1 MSFTDTIKKNIGLI
15 ALIVLLGAGVY
26 AFNLNNGLFWDDDDW
41 IVGNNYVHDFSHLK
55 EIFTKDVLSGF
66 GLNSNYYRPFLLLT
80 FAFNYAISGTDP
92 FGYHLL
98 SNAFHVFNA
107 ILAFLILLYVFR
119 KKTIS
124 FFASMLFLLSPL
136 QVEAVSYISGRGD
149 PMSVFFMLLAL
160 AAFIRINVDSSK
172 KVLYR
177 TLGLASMIL
186 AVLSRET
193 AILLPVLLVVFYVSF
208 LSRDKFFKSLW
219 QGIVKAIPFFA
230 ISGVY
235 GILRL
240 TVLNFQ
246 NTLNFYNASNVY
258 ADNLIYRIYTFFHVF
273 LEYIRLIFV
282 PTGLHMERDFS
293 VHTSFF
299 QWPVWLGFLA
309 IMAIVAIGVI
319 LYRKEALSPKYLDG
333 GLLGGPSAQAGKD
346 RHISRKEMRKFQ
358 ARGSEIASAGNGG
371 LLGFKDRHWEIS
383 NFRIWFFGWS
393 WFFVSLSMVSGII
406 PINAIIYEHWLYL
419 PLIGF
424 FALLAFYLD
433 KLWGIL
439 QSCEGGR
446 RLSAPGGYKGRLCA
460 VMTWLFWLV
469 VIGYLLFFAVQSI
482 RRNLIWG
489 NPIAFYEE
497 IIRYNPGSIR
507 ILNNLGN
514 IYSDKG
520 RLDDAARI
528 YEQIIADK
536 NNIYPQPYY
545 NLGNIYRD
553 RGDREG

>member
-1 MSFTDTIKKNIGLI
+1 MQFSETLKKNAGLI
-15 ALIVLLGAGVY
+15 LLLVVMGFFVY
-26 AFNLNNGLFWDDDDW
+26 VFNLNNGLFWDDDDW

-107 ILAFLILLYVFR
+107 ILVFLIFLYVFR
-119 KKTIS
+119 KKILA
-124 FFASMLFLLSPL
+124 FLAAIFFLLSPL

-160 AAFIRINVDSSK
+160 AAFIRINADNSK
-172 KVLYR
+172 KVLYW
-177 TLGLASMIL
+177 TLGLVSMIL

-193 AILLPVLLVVFYVSF
+193 AILLPALLVVFYVSF

-219 QGIVKAIPFFA
+219 QGIVKALPFFA
-230 ISGVY
+230 ISGIY

-273 LEYIRLIFV
+273 LEYVRLIFV
-282 PTGLHMERDFS
+282 PTGLHMERDFP

-309 IMAIVAIGVI
+309 ITTIIAIGII
-319 LYRKEALSPKYLDG
+319 LYRRELANSKYLDG

-358 ARGSEIASAGNGG
+358 ARGSEIASAA
-371 LLGFKDRHWEIS
+371 
-383 NFRIWFFGWS
+383 
-393 WFFVSLSMVSGII
+393 M
-406 PINAIIYEHWLYL
+406 
-419 PLIGF
+419 
-424 FALLAFYLD
+424 
-433 KLWGIL
+433 
-439 QSCEGGR
+439 
-446 RLSAPGGYKGRLCA
+446 A
-460 VMTWLFWLV
+460 VF
-469 VIGYLLFFAVQSI
+469 
-482 RRNLIWG
+482 
-489 NPIAFYEE
+489 
-497 IIRYNPGSIR
+497 
-507 ILNNLGN
+507 
-514 IYSDKG
+514 
-520 RLDDAARI
+520 
-528 YEQIIADK
+528 
-536 NNIYPQPYY
+536 
-545 NLGNIYRD
+545 
-553 RGDREG
+553 